1 MQDDIDMEPLHKL
14 FIYRKKLVKPY
25 IERLLKWMD
34 GITYMMS
41 ALFILTLVYEH
52 GFLISF
58 EEMEMINTL
67 YHFVWIVFL
76 VDISLHLL
84 LNYSDTKRK
93 YRGLA
98 WILSLMLYLTLIPVI
113 FHEPEVQGGI
123 HDFWSF
129 FHSRLYH
136 VVLLT
141 LLSLLQLSNGIV
153 RLLGRRTNPSLIFAS
168 SFLIFILIGAALLM
182 LPRATYHGISF
193 IDALFTATSA
203 ICVTGLVSVDVSSTF
218 TSEGLFIIIMLI
230 QIGGLGVM
238 TLTSFFAMFFMGN
251 TSLYNQL
258 VVRDMVSSQSLS
270 SLLSTLLYILG
281 FTLVIEAAG
290 MGVIF
295 LSIHGTMGMDIEEEL
310 AFSAFHSISAFC
322 NAGFSTLYGNLG
334 NELVLHNHNLLYITI
349 SFLVILGGIGFPI
362 LVNLYETVSYE
373 SKRLYHRYVKKN
385 KRTIRKIHLYNLNTR
400 IVLIMTAI
408 LLVTGTVA
416 IAVFEWNHAFA
427 GMTATEKWVQGF
439 FNATCPRTAGFSSVG
454 MTTFSVQTL
463 LLMVVLMMIGGG
475 TQSTAGGVKV
485 NVFAVVM
492 LNLRAILIGADKVNI
507 FNRELSHDSI
517 RRSNATL
524 ILYLL
529 IVFAGI
535 FGLSILEPQAS
546 VMTLVFECTSAP
558 VSYTHLDVYKRQAIR
573 GLALFDLTRFFGYTY
588 LKDNG
593 ASLGVPIITSA
604 SATADSKPS
613 RNTVAECYDQI
624 IKDLKNAASLMIP
637 TYSWSGTS
645 LNQKDLSL
653 NKKGKISKWATLT
666 LLSRAYLY
674 MGKNSEALQAA
685 EEAIKG
691 SEANKYQLW
700 NTEEYPTVWGTEASE
715 ANPGEILFEIV
726 NTTTE
731 SPGNESMGYLTSPKG
746 YQDMCI
752 TVSFYHHLLETPND
766 VRIKLLVNQDKKVMY
781 LNKYQPQ
788 PGENIMDANIPIV
801 RLSETYLNAAEAA
814 VKNGDAT
821 KAAKY
826 LKAIALR
833 GNPDYTMP
841 AKVTLDDVLEE
852 RRKELIGEGHRMFD
866 LLRNNLRVTRINET
880 DDMMKEVVH
889 FADEKTSMD
898 FDRNYY
904 RTILPIPQKE
914 INANSNIV
922 QTPEYLK

>member
-136 VVLLT
+136 V
-141 LLSLLQLSNGIV
+141 
-153 RLLGRRTNPSLIFAS
+153 
-168 SFLIFILIGAALLM
+168 M

-290 MGVIF
+290 MGDIF

-416 IAVFEWNHAFA
+416 IVVFEWNHAFA

-546 VMTLVFECTSAP
+546 VMALVFECTSALST
-558 VSYTHLDVYKRQAIR
+558 VGSSL
-573 GLALFDLTRFFGYTY
+573 DLTPT
-588 LKDNG
+588 
-593 ASLGVPIITSA
+593 LGS
-604 SATADSKPS
+604 DSKLI
-613 RNTVAECYDQI
+613 VI
-624 IKDLKNAASLMIP
+624 VLMFI
-637 TYSWSGTS
+637 GRV
-645 LNQKDLSL
+645 
-653 NKKGKISKWATLT
+653 GVLT
-666 LLSRAYLY
+666 LISSL
-674 MGKNSEALQAA
+674 
-685 EEAIKG
+685 IKQKKIT
-691 SEANKYQLW
+691 KYK
-700 NTEEYPTVWGTEASE
+700 YPS
-715 ANPGEILFEIV
+715 
-726 NTTTE
+726 
-731 SPGNESMGYLTSPKG
+731 
-746 YQDMCI
+746 D
-752 TVSFYHHLLETPND
+752 
-766 VRIKLLVNQDKKVMY
+766 
-781 LNKYQPQ
+781 
-788 PGENIMDANIPIV
+788 NII
-801 RLSETYLNAAEAA
+801 
-814 VKNGDAT
+814 
-821 KAAKY
+821 
-826 LKAIALR
+826 
-833 GNPDYTMP
+833 
-841 AKVTLDDVLEE
+841 
-852 RRKELIGEGHRMFD
+852 
-866 LLRNNLRVTRINET
+866 IN
-880 DDMMKEVVH
+880 
-889 FADEKTSMD
+889 
-898 FDRNYY
+898 
-904 RTILPIPQKE
+904 
-914 INANSNIV
+914 
-922 QTPEYLK
+922 